1 VNVKP
6 LNPDDKVLIKPGR
19 NIVEIPQANDLNILV
34 VGDDPSTR
42 ETIQGSMDSIGF
54 SVRTAGN
61 GIEALKH
68 FDKTMFDLVFTELQ
82 MPHMGGL
89 ELLERLKERY
99 PEVFVV
105 LLTGP
110 DTTELALH
118 ITNNGACGYMLRPTD
133 QEKLFTILQRI
144 TEHKRFISKSIYPY
158 EERRK
163 THRFENIIGK
173 TPKML
178 DLFHKI
184 RDVANSSIPVL
195 LTGESGTGKELV
207 ANALHY
213 TGLRKQGPYIKLNC
227 ASIPDGLIESE
238 FFGHEKGAFTT
249 AIAQKKGR
257 FELADGGTL
266 FLDEIGEM
274 PFQMQAKLL
283 RVLDDGTFERVG
295 GVKTLHSD
303 VRIICATNKDI
314 LQEVKEK
321 RIREDLFYRIY
332 AATIHLP
339 TLRERKDDIPLL
351 ANYFAYRYSKRNNT
365 ALKGFSKDCYKALL
379 AYDWPGNVREL
390 INVVEQA
397 IVFCKE
403 EDIALECLPEY
414 IRAKP
419 EQEEFSLSLT
429 SSSLPLAE
437 ANLIRK
443 VVEDAD
449 WNLKRAARELD
460 IARGTLYSKMKKYN
474 IKRPTL

>member
-1 VNVKP
+1 METPNV
-6 LNPDDKVLIKPGR
+6 
-19 NIVEIPQANDLNILV
+19 NDLNILI
-34 VGDDPSTR
+34 VGDDRTAR
-42 ETIQGSMDSIGF
+42 ETIKGSMDSKGLR
-54 SVRTAGN
+54 VRTAGN
-61 GIEALKH
+61 GIEALKY
-68 FDKTMFDLVFTELQ
+68 FDKTMFDLVLTELQ

-89 ELLERLKERY
+89 ELLERLKEKY

-110 DTTELALH
+110 DTTELAIQ
-118 ITNNGACGYMLRPTD
+118 ITNNGAYGYMLKHPD

-213 TGLRKQGPYIKLNC
+213 TGSRKQGPYIKLNC
-227 ASIPDGLIESE
+227 ASLQDGLIESE
-238 FFGHEKGAFTT
+238 LFGHEKGAFTT
-249 AIAQKKGR
+249 AIAQRKGR

-314 LQEVKEK
+314 VLEVKEK

-332 AATIHLP
+332 AANIHLP

-351 ANYFAYRYSKRNNT
+351 ANYFAYRYSKRNN
-365 ALKGFSKDCYKALL
+365 ANLKGFSKDSYKALI

-390 INVVEQA
+390 INIVEQA

-403 EDIALECLPEY
+403 EEITPDGLPEF
-414 IRAKP
+414 IRKKP
-419 EQEEFSLSLT
+419 EQEGFSLSLA
-429 SSSLPLAE
+429 SPSLPLAE

-443 VVEDAD
+443 VLEDAD

-460 IARGTLYSKMKKYN
+460 IARGTLYSKMKRYN
-474 IKRPTL
+474 IKRPALLNNKALK